1 MSTVIIKTKFPKLLT
16 DPTVPVLADASSFA
30 LSDTFG
36 WKQRLFK
43 KFEQAKA
50 FYLVIGASTVSFGDK
65 HHILDPIKALEYT
78 AAINGITA
86 IPILF
91 VIMRIANEKK
101 IRGKRVYNK
110 LSNVLRWITVGSMTS
125 AAVIMFV
132 SFNRSTL

>member
-1 MSTVIIKTKFPKLLT
+1 MPHLLHYQIPL
-16 DPTVPVLADASSFA
+16 DGNKDFLKNLSKQKHSIWLSGHLRSA
-30 LSDTFG
+30 LGINIT
-36 WKQRLFK
+36 
-43 KFEQAKA
+43 
-50 FYLVIGASTVSFGDK
+50 Y
-65 HHILDPIKALEYT
+65 LDPIKALEYT

-101 IRGKRVYNK
+101 ILGKRVYNK